1 MSTSEDMSQ
10 TEARQLARQLSKAT
24 GMPHVAHTVPLGC
37 WGGTERAWAV
47 TGPAVGLS
55 GPELQAEQAAMR
67 AQLAED
73 ARAKLRQAERAGDWR
88 AQVDE
93 WMTLDRLG
101 IRAPE
106 SL

>member
-1 MSTSEDMSQ
+1 MAMSEDMSQ

-24 GMPHVAHTVPLGC
+24 GMPHVAHSVPLGS

-47 TGPAVGLS
+47 SGPAVGQL
-55 GPELQAEQAAMR
+55 GAEQAAMR
-67 AQLAED
+67 AQLADD
-73 ARAKLRQAERAGDWR
+73 ARAKLRQAERADDWV

-106 SL
+106 SP

>member
-1 MSTSEDMSQ
+1 LREG
-10 TEARQLARQLSKAT
+10 T
-24 GMPHVAHTVPLGC
+24 GMAHVAHTVPLGS
-37 WGGTERAWAV
+37 WGGHERAWAV

-55 GPELQAEQAAMR
+55 EPDLGAEQAAMR

-73 ARAKLRQAERAGDWR
+73 ARAKLRQAERAHDWR

-106 SL
+106 SP